1 MSLTGLAFVVV
12 FFVAMGFAL
21 FRHPL
26 YGLYAYV
33 AVFYLHPPSRWWG
46 ESLPDLRWALFAAA
60 VTFIATLRI
69 PRDAT
74 RQSWT
79 STAAAKL
86 LIAYTIWLW
95 IQQAWTLDRGEQME
109 ICILFTKY
117 IVLFYLIYR
126 LIDTPQKVTHFLI
139 AHVLG
144 CAYLGW
150 LAYNARVSGRLE
162 GVGGPGI
169 DEANAL
175 AMQMGTAVA
184 AAAMLLLGARGWVR
198 WVCFLAM
205 PFLLNT
211 MVLAGS
217 RGAFLALLATGMAL
231 WYLKPVKHRKL
242 FYAYA
247 VLGAILFGMLAS
259 TVFLNRM
266 DTITAAA
273 EQNENVDRSAESRLV
288 IIKAQWQMFKKY
300 PFGTGHRGTAV
311 LSTQYLDPM
320 YLSRSSV
327 DGKTVLGQRSSHNT
341 FMTALVEQGIP
352 GAVMFVWLWLWT
364 AGALRRARERS
375 IDADATERATFVAAI
390 GGGLAMVFVA
400 GQFVDY
406 LKVEIQVWLLVLVA
420 VMLQFQRSAA
430 AQAVTAVAPHGQPA
444 AMGSPGPH
452 TPSAP
457 ATN

>member
-60 VTFIATLRI
+60 VTFIATLRL
-69 PRDAT
+69 PRDTT
-74 RQSWT
+74 RESWT
-79 STAAAKL
+79 STPAAKL

-95 IQQAWTLDRGEQME
+95 IQQIWALDRAEQTE

-117 IVLFYLIYR
+117 IILFYLIYR

-139 AHVLG
+139 AHVTG

-184 AAAMLLLGARGWVR
+184 VAAMLLLGGRGWVR
-198 WVCFLAM
+198 WACFLAM

-231 WYLKPVKHRKL
+231 WYLKPLKHRKL

-247 VLGAILFGMLAS
+247 VLGAVLFGMLAS
-259 TVFLNRM
+259 TVFINRM

-273 EQNENVDRSAESRLV
+273 EQDENVDRSAESRLV
-288 IIKAQWQMFKKY
+288 IIKAQWEMAKKY
-300 PFGTGHRGTAV
+300 PFGAGHRGTAV
-311 LSTQYLDPM
+311 LSPQYLDPI
-320 YLSRSSV
+320 YLAHSSV
-327 DGKTVLGQRSSHNT
+327 DGKFVAGQRSSHNT
-341 FMTALVEQGIP
+341 FMSALVEQGIP
-352 GAVMFVWLWLWT
+352 GAVMFGWLWLWI
-364 AGALRRARERS
+364 AGALRRSKERTE
-375 IDADATERATFVAAI
+375 DEAATQRATLVAAI

-406 LKVEIQVWLLVLVA
+406 LKVEIQIWLLVLLT
-420 VMLQFQRSAA
+420 VMLHLRRPDPATETESAKRKLPAGAVKPSATAA
-430 AQAVTAVAPHGQPA
+430 AITRVQ
-444 AMGSPGPH
+444 S
-452 TPSAP
+452 
-457 ATN
+457 